1 MGRLWYVTS
10 DGKRKRTEEGIEH
23 EYSRYQSSKKAK
35 RDRAARN
42 RARREAIREGRVKKG
57 DRSHEVDH
65 IKGLGEGGST
75 KKSNTRVV
83 SRTFNRSRKQNSR
96 RRGSRRI
103 KSSWGV

>member
-1 MGRLWYVTS
+1 MGKYWYTS
-10 DGKRKRTEEGIEH
+10 EDGSRHRTEAGNAR

-57 DRSHEVDH
+57 DRSHEIDH

-75 KKSNTRVV
+75 KKSNTRIV

-96 RRGSRRI
+96 RRGSRRV